1 VIIDKMQSYIKK
13 EKEVKEIMSFDIE
26 GEQLKAIKQFVIDLV
41 KSSALHDVKRSKSMD
56 HDQHLQEVI
65 QL

>member
-1 VIIDKMQSYIKK
+1 MQSYIKK

-41 KSSALHDVKRSKSMD
+41 KSSALYDVKRSKSMD